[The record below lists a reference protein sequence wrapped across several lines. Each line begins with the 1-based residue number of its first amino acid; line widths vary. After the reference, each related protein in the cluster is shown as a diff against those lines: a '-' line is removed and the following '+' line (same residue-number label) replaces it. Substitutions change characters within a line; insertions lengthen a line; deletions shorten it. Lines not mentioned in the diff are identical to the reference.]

1 MPAAHRS
8 QVRLPA
14 LLVKVPASQ
23 GSQKEAF
30 GEPSSG
36 LADPAGHCAQPAD
49 WLLAPVAPVPYQPP
63 EQGCQ
68 TNREAAPALGQ

>member
-1 MPAAHRS
+1 VPAAHRS

-14 LLVKVPASQ
+14 LLVKVPASH

-36 LADPAGHCAQPAD
+36 LALPAGHGAQPAD
-49 WLLAPVAPVPYQPP
+49 
-63 EQGCQ
+63 
-68 TNREAAPALGQ
+68 